1 MPLYEYHC
9 PPCDIVFE
17 ELCSLGEAQTKKP
30 CPDCGRKAPRIVS
43 SFAISHSVSGEPY
56 DPVTASRQNSRDPRP
71 LCMQHSQIP
80 LSCHMDEY
88 SVKRFAAHTAG
99 KGNEFDDSV
108 ARAKGSPQTAWASN
122 SRPMH
127 RRHMGT
133 ITTTGIRTVMTPTS
147 GSTGTRR
154 QKGSRTTIPIPIATG
169 RGSKRRSSRRMRT
182 KVMVTGLKGRPH
194 GRPFCFVVYSGKG
207 IEGRDVWQTL
217 AW

>member
-1 MPLYEYHC
+1 MSACHSTNTTARP
-9 PPCDIVFE
+9 VTS
-17 ELCSLGEAQTKKP
+17 SLKNSAPWVRHRRKKP

-108 ARAKGSPQTAWASN
+108 ARAKEVRKQ
-122 SRPMH
+122 H
-127 RRHMGT
+127 
-133 ITTTGIRTVMTPTS
+133 
-147 GSTGTRR
+147 
-154 QKGSRTTIPIPIATG
+154 
-169 RGSKRRSSRRMRT
+169 
-182 KVMVTGLKGRPH
+182 GLKQPTYAPATH
-194 GRPFCFVVYSGKG
+194 GHDHDHGHTHSHDTNFRLHGHAQAKGHSHDHVHSHSHGQGKQ
-207 IEGRDVWQTL
+207 RKKQP
-217 AW
+217 AHAH